1 MKKIIYT
8 FENRV
13 HLLLP
18 ALDCGYSIKEIGDK
32 DVPIGIPYKI
42 IEDEDLPS
50 EIEYIGTWELGAFI
64 PDGYGIGPEAFFAKR
79 TPPEPRK
86 LIEDVI

>member
-8 FENRV
+8 FKNEI

-18 ALDCGYSIKEIGDK
+18 VLDCGLSIKEIGDK
-32 DVPIGIPYKI
+32 DVPAGIPYKI

-50 EIEYIGTWELGAFI
+50 EIEYMGAWELGAFI
-64 PDGYGIGPEAFFAKR
+64 PDGYG
-79 TPPEPRK
+79 TRK
-86 LIEDVI
+86 D